1 MSPKKSRILL
11 HYMEY
16 PEKDKHMAR
25 DYASGLFYTMFL
37 YQNKLPLTIPR
48 LECLNY
54 FLMRYNGEVFM
65 DESGQP
71 MNTRKGLTCEC
82 PVIGVIIYSC
92 IIRKLSLHYIKF

>member
-1 MSPKKSRILL
+1 
-11 HYMEY
+11 MEY

-48 LECLNY
+48 LERLNY

-71 MNTRKGLTCEC
+71 VNTRKGLICEC
-82 PVIGVIIYSC
+82 PVWGDH
-92 IIRKLSLHYIKF
+92 LFLHYTKIKSPLHQVLEAINE